1 MHCTVGQCPT
11 TLVPSISRQ
20 SSAKYEEGNLGPI
33 DEATLAKV
41 RRRFAGKEPAVDRAF
56 ETSASFRGL
65 CRDYVACANAL
76 ARWQK
81 SESEG
86 APLRAAEYSELLDE
100 LTREIE
106 AHLHAEAR

>member
-1 MHCTVGQCPT
+1 M
-11 TLVPSISRQ
+11 
-20 SSAKYEEGNLGPI
+20 GPI

-41 RRRFAGKEPAVDRAF
+41 RRRFAGSEAAVDRAF
-56 ETSASFRGL
+56 ETREAFRGL

-76 ARWQK
+76 ARWQT

-86 APLRAAEYSELLDE
+86 APIRAAEYSELLDE

-106 AHLHAEAR
+106 TQLHAEAH